1 MRLET
6 WNLRDMEVLKDLGL
20 DGRTILV
27 NAAGFIILVLL
38 LKRFLFG
45 PVGRML
51 KQREEK
57 VAGTLEKVESDR
69 QAMEKTRAEYEERMA
84 QIELEARNRIQEA
97 IKEAGEVR
105 NQLLEEARRQSQE
118 IVERG
123 RGEIEREKEKAI
135 VALRDEV
142 VDLAVGAA
150 ERLLRERLDDA
161 AHRRLVSEF
170 IEGMED
176 YPWKT

>member
-1 MRLET
+1 
-6 WNLRDMEVLKDLGL
+6 MEVFKDLGL

-38 LKRFLFG
+38 LKRFLFA
-45 PVGRML
+45 PVGRIL

-57 VAGTLEKVESDR
+57 VAGTLAKVEAER
-69 QAMEKTRAEYEERMA
+69 LAMEKSRAEYEERIA
-84 QIELEARNRIQEA
+84 RIEQEARDRIQEA
-97 IKEAGEVR
+97 IREAGQIR

-123 RGEIEREKEKAI
+123 KVEIEREKRKAI

-150 ERLLRERLDDA
+150 EKLLRERLDEA
-161 AHRRLVSEF
+161 AQRRLVSQF
-170 IEGMED
+170 IEEMES
-176 YPWKT
+176 YPWRT